1 MHPRCVDTRR
11 AWRNRTTTALLTRA
25 TMRMNLP
32 VTGRDVSISDTAN
45 ILSTTDLNGD
55 ITYVNPDFI
64 KISGFD
70 EDELLGQ
77 HHNIVRHPDM
87 PREAFADL
95 WFSVRG
101 GNSWMGMVKNRCKN
115 GDHYWVSA
123 FVTPI
128 SRNGRVVEY
137 QSVRTKPQPAQ
148 IAAAEGLYA
157 QLRDQRPRRR
167 CGARAAQRAQSR
179 GAVRRVGCG
188 PVRDRRSPARWCW
201 PGCGAAYRDGGGR
214 GGQRSDL
221 PGAGA
226 PAATRRTGAP
236 GRRQSGGAAD
246 LRRPA

>member
-1 MHPRCVDTRR
+1 
-11 AWRNRTTTALLTRA
+11 
-25 TMRMNLP
+25 MRMNLP

-95 WFSVRG
+95 WSSVRG

-157 QLRDQRPRRR
+157 QLRDQRPPAALRRAPLSAR
-167 CGARAAQRAQSR
+167 SRVALCAALGAAPCVIG
-179 GAVRRVGCG
+179 GALLGGVGLG
-188 PVRDRRSPARWCW
+188 VALLTATVAGVTSTARSPS
-201 PGCGAAYRDGGGR
+201 P
-214 GGQRSDL
+214 
-221 PGAGA
+221 
-226 PAATRRTGAP
+226 
-236 GRRQSGGAAD
+236 
-246 LRRPA
+246 

>member
-1 MHPRCVDTRR
+1 MNLFHARFPRDKNDTNDPLGRPRQDHHRRVSDWQERPMHPRCVDTRR

-95 WFSVRG
+95 WSSVRG
-101 GNSWMGMVKNRCKN
+101 GNSDGHGQEPLQERRSLLGQRVRHPDQPQWPG
-115 GDHYWVSA
+115 
-123 FVTPI
+123 
-128 SRNGRVVEY
+128 GRVPVGAH
-137 QSVRTKPQPAQ
+137 Q
-148 IAAAEGLYA
+148 AAAGA
-157 QLRDQRPRRR
+157 DRRR
-167 CGARAAQRAQSR
+167 
-179 GAVRRVGCG
+179 RRV
-188 PVRDRRSPARWCW
+188 VR
-201 PGCGAAYRDGGGR
+201 
-214 GGQRSDL
+214 
-221 PGAGA
+221 
-226 PAATRRTGAP
+226 PAA
-236 GRRQSGGAAD
+236 
-246 LRRPA
+246 

>member
-1 MHPRCVDTRR
+1 
-11 AWRNRTTTALLTRA
+11 
-25 TMRMNLP
+25 MRMNLP

-55 ITYVNPDFI
+55 ISYVNPDFI

-95 WFSVRG
+95 WSSVRG

-157 QLRDQRPRRR
+157 QLRDQLPHRIV
-167 CGARAAQRAQSR
+167 A
-179 GAVRRVGCG
+179 
-188 PVRDRRSPARWCW
+188 DPARLF
-201 PGCGAAYRDGGGR
+201 GESLQGR
-214 GGQRSDL
+214 QRQV
-221 PGAGA
+221 G
-226 PAATRRTGAP
+226 
-236 GRRQSGGAAD
+236 
-246 LRRPA
+246 